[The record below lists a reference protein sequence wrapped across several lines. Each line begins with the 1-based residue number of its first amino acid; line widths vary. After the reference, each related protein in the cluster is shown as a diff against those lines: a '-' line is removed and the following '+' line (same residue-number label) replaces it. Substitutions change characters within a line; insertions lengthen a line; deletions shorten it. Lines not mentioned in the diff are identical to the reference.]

1 MKMINSSDILRFI
14 KDNSVDL
21 PKEELERIIEEELNK
36 HENEMDADL
45 IEYCLDALNEI
56 ESNSTVEIKA
66 ERTSGSSKDNII
78 TKPFKKIFAV
88 AAAVAILAVG
98 SLSVFAAVS
107 DVGILGGL
115 VELYNKYIVVRFDK
129 SDDKAYDYELLGTE
143 LAEELKENGIYPILL
158 PEALLSEEAH
168 VTDIEYQVTEFI
180 TSANISFV
188 YGKEKGNLMIDKHEL
203 QEVIGE
209 AEYPNA
215 RNVTTLEINGVSVY
229 IFEQNQKGTITFIDS
244 QTEYT
249 IVSSMTYE
257 QAIEF
262 AKTMK

>member
-1 MKMINSSDILRFI
+1 MINSSDILRFI

-262 AKTMK
+262 AKTIK

>member
-1 MKMINSSDILRFI
+1 M
-14 KDNSVDL
+14 
-21 PKEELERIIEEELNK
+21 
-36 HENEMDADL
+36 
-45 IEYCLDALNEI
+45 
-56 ESNSTVEIKA
+56 
-66 ERTSGSSKDNII
+66 
-78 TKPFKKIFAV
+78 
-88 AAAVAILAVG
+88 
-98 SLSVFAAVS
+98 
-107 DVGILGGL
+107 
-115 VELYNKYIVVRFDK
+115 
-129 SDDKAYDYELLGTE
+129 LGTE
-143 LAEELKENGIYPILL
+143 LAEELKENGIYPVLL
-158 PEALLSEEAH
+158 PEALLSDESEI
-168 VTDIEYQVTEFI
+168 TEIEYQVTEFI

-257 QAIEF
+257 KAIEF
-262 AKTMK
+262 EKTIK

>member
-1 MKMINSSDILRFI
+1 MISDKQFLEFLND
-14 KDNSVDL
+14 KSLDL
-21 PKEELERIIEEELNK
+21 PKEKLEQIIEEELEKPENK
-36 HENEMDADL
+36 MDADL

-56 ESNSTVEIKA
+56 ESNNTVEIKA
-66 ERTSGSSKDNII
+66 ERTSDSKDNII
-78 TKPFKKIFAV
+78 MKPFKKVFAV

-107 DVGILGGL
+107 DVSILDGL

-129 SDDKAYDYELLGTE
+129 SDGKADDYELLGTE
-143 LAEELKENGIYPILL
+143 LAAELKENGIYPVLL
-158 PEALLSEEAH
+158 PEALLSEDAH
-168 VTDIEYQVTEFI
+168 INDIEYQVTEFA

-188 YGKEKGNLMIDKHEL
+188 HDKEKGSLIIDKYEL
-203 QEVIGE
+203 QEIIGE

-215 RNVTTLEINGVSVY
+215 KNVTTLEINGIIIYV
-229 IFEQNQKGTITFIDS
+229 FEQNQKGTITFIDN

-249 IVSSMTYE
+249 IVSSMNYE

-262 AKTMK
+262 AKTIK

>member
-1 MKMINSSDILRFI
+1 MINSSDILRFI
-14 KDNSVDL
+14 NDKSVDL

-36 HENEMDADL
+36 PENEMDADL
-45 IEYCLDALNEI
+45 IEYCLDALNEL
-56 ESNSTVEIKA
+56 ESNNSVEIKA
-66 ERTSGSSKDNII
+66 ERTSDSKDNII
-78 TKPFKKIFAV
+78 KKPFKKVFAV

-262 AKTMK
+262 AKTIK

>member
-14 KDNSVDL
+14 KDKSIDL

-36 HENEMDADL
+36 PENEMDADL

-66 ERTSGSSKDNII
+66 ERTSDSSKDNII

-107 DVGILGGL
+107 DVSILDGL

-129 SDDKAYDYELLGTE
+129 SDEKADDYELLGTE
-143 LAEELKENGIYPILL
+143 LAEELKENGIYPVLL
-158 PEALLSEEAH
+158 PEALLNDETQIRE
-168 VTDIEYQVTEFI
+168 IEYQHTEFI
-180 TSANISFV
+180 ISANISFV
-188 YGKEKGNLMIDKHEL
+188 FDDEKGHMTISKHDPRIS
-203 QEVIGE
+203 VG
-209 AEYPNA
+209 ASEYPNA
-215 RNVTTLEINGVSVY
+215 KNVTVVETSGVQVY
-229 IFEQNQKGTITFIDS
+229 VFEQNGKGSIAYKDS
-244 QTEYT
+244 QIEYS
-249 IVSSMTYE
+249 IFSSMTYE

-262 AKTMK
+262 AKTIK

>member
-14 KDNSVDL
+14 KDKSVDL

-36 HENEMDADL
+36 PENEMDADL
-45 IEYCLDALNEI
+45 IEYCLDALNEL
-56 ESNSTVEIKA
+56 ESNDTVEIKA
-66 ERTSGSSKDNII
+66 ERTSDLKDNRI
-78 TKPFKKIFAV
+78 TKPFKKVFAI

-262 AKTMK
+262 AKTIK

>member
-1 MKMINSSDILRFI
+1 MINSSDILRFI
-14 KDNSVDL
+14 KDKSVDL

-36 HENEMDADL
+36 PENEMDADL
-45 IEYCLDALNEI
+45 IEYCLDALNEL
-56 ESNSTVEIKA
+56 ESNDTVEIKA
-66 ERTSGSSKDNII
+66 ERTSDLKDNRI
-78 TKPFKKIFAV
+78 TKPFKKVFAI

-262 AKTMK
+262 AKTIK

>member
-14 KDNSVDL
+14 KDKSVDL

-36 HENEMDADL
+36 PENEMDADL

-56 ESNSTVEIKA
+56 ESNGTVEIKA
-66 ERTSGSSKDNII
+66 ERTSDSSKDNRI

-107 DVGILGGL
+107 DVSILNGL

-129 SDDKAYDYELLGTE
+129 SDNKADDYELLGTK
-143 LAEELKENGIYPILL
+143 LAEELKENGIYPVLL
-158 PEALLSEEAH
+158 PEALLSKETQITEITYEF
-168 VTDIEYQVTEFI
+168 TDAI
-180 TSANISFV
+180 TSVNIGFV
-188 YGKEKGNLMIDKHEL
+188 YGTEKGNLMIDKHEL

-229 IFEQNQKGTITFIDS
+229 VFEQSKKGTITFMDN

-249 IVSSMTYE
+249 IVSSMTFE

-262 AKTMK
+262 AKTIK

>member
-14 KDNSVDL
+14 KDKSIDL

-36 HENEMDADL
+36 PENEMDADL
-45 IEYCLDALNEI
+45 IEYCLDALNEL
-56 ESNSTVEIKA
+56 ESNDTVEIKA
-66 ERTSGSSKDNII
+66 ERTSDLKDNRI
-78 TKPFKKIFAV
+78 TKPFKKVFAI

-107 DVGILGGL
+107 DVSILDGL

-129 SDDKAYDYELLGTE
+129 SDDNADDYELLGTE

-158 PEALLSEEAH
+158 PEALLSDESQITE
-168 VTDIEYQVTEFI
+168 IEYQHGDVH

-188 YGKEKGNLMIDKHEL
+188 YGKEKGFVSIDKYDPIVES
-203 QEVIGE
+203 GE
-209 AEYPNA
+209 SEYPNA
-215 RNVTTLEINGVSVY
+215 KYETTIDVNGIRVH
-229 IFEQNQKGTITFIDS
+229 IFEQNRKGTITFKDG

-249 IVSSMTYE
+249 IISSMNVE

-262 AKTMK
+262 AKTIK